1 MAGDEDQLM
10 LFVDVDHW
18 QQWIVEWSGG
28 TTTQVVLVPDVHYW
42 VVFIS
47 VESIDVDVH

>member
-1 MAGDEDQLM
+1 MAGQLM
-10 LFVDVDHW
+10 LFVDVCDVDHW

-28 TTTQVVLVPDVHYW
+28 TAVQAVLVSDVHYW

>member
-18 QQWIVEWSGG
+18 QRWIVEWSGG
-28 TTTQVVLVPDVHYW
+28 TTVPS
-42 VVFIS
+42 S
-47 VESIDVDVH
+47 VCA

>member
-1 MAGDEDQLM
+1 MAGNEDQLM
-10 LFVDVDHW
+10 LVVDVDHW

-28 TTTQVVLVPDVHYW
+28 TTAQVVLVSDVHYW

>member
-1 MAGDEDQLM
+1 MAGDEDQL
-10 LFVDVDHW
+10 LFVDVDYW

-28 TTTQVVLVPDVHYW
+28 TTVQVVLVPDVHYC

-47 VESIDVDVH
+47 VESNDVDVH

>member
-1 MAGDEDQLM
+1 MAGNEDQLM
-10 LFVDVDHW
+10 LVVDVDHW
-18 QQWIVEWSGG
+18 QQWIVGWSGG
-28 TTTQVVLVPDVHYW
+28 TAAQVVLVSDVHYC

>member
-1 MAGDEDQLM
+1 MAGQLM

-28 TTTQVVLVPDVHYW
+28 TAVQAVLVSDVHYW

-47 VESIDVDVH
+47 VESIDVDGH

>member
-1 MAGDEDQLM
+1 MAGQLM
-10 LFVDVDHW
+10 LLMFVDVDHW

-28 TTTQVVLVPDVHYW
+28 TAAQVVLVSDVHYW

-47 VESIDVDVH
+47 AESIDVDVH

>member
-1 MAGDEDQLM
+1 MV
-10 LFVDVDHW
+10 VDVDHW

-28 TTTQVVLVPDVHYW
+28 TAVLAVVVSDVHYC
-42 VVFIS
+42 VVSIS